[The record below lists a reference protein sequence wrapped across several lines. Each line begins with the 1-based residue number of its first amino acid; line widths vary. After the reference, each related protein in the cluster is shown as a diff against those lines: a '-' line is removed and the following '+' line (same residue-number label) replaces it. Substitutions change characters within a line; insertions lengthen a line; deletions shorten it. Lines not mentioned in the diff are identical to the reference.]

1 MSAVNDLIVR
11 EYFEGQGFL
20 VSQPC
25 KYSSQGRAKKPEEE
39 IDLVVFNPHNRV
51 PEISSQL
58 IWTGADLRGVRGA
71 VVAVRGWHSE
81 RFSANTFAKT
91 PELLRFADADVVKKA
106 ATKLGTTDVAK
117 ILCLTQLPASGDLK
131 AKTLEY
137 LKSRGVDGILS
148 FRQMLVELLG
158 SIEQNHNYDK
168 SDVLQMLRILKSS
181 GLVRDNQMELFPSS
195 KPRRKSRGPL
205 EPVVPEDKT

>member
-11 EYFEGQGFL
+11 EYFEAQGFL

-25 KYSSQGRAKKPEEE
+25 KYSSQGRAKHLEEE

-51 PEISSQL
+51 PAISGQM
-58 IWTGADLRGVRGA
+58 IWTGDDLKGVQGA

-81 RFSANTFAKT
+81 RFSMATFANM

-106 ATKLGTTDVAK
+106 AVKLGTTEVAK

-131 AKTLEY
+131 AKTLEF

-158 SIEQNHNYDK
+158 DLQLNHNYDK

-181 GLVRDNQMELFPSS
+181 GLIRDNQMELFPAI
-195 KPRRKSRGPL
+195 KARRKTR
-205 EPVVPEDKT
+205 VPQP

>member
-11 EYFEGQGFL
+11 EYFEAQGFL

-25 KYSSQGRAKKPEEE
+25 KYSSQGRAKHLEEE

-51 PEISSQL
+51 PAISGQM
-58 IWTGADLRGVRGA
+58 IWTGDDLKGVQGA

-81 RFSANTFAKT
+81 RFSMATFANM

-106 ATKLGTTDVAK
+106 AVKLGTTEVAK

-131 AKTLEY
+131 AKTLEF

-158 SIEQNHNYDK
+158 DLQQNHNYDK
-168 SDVLQMLRILKSS
+168 SDVLQILRILKSS
-181 GLVRDNQMELFPSS
+181 GLIRDNQMELFPAI
-195 KPRRKSRGPL
+195 KTRRKTR
-205 EPVVPEDKT
+205 VPQP

>member
-11 EYFEGQGFL
+11 EYFEAQGFW

-25 KYSSQGRAKKPEEE
+25 KYSSQGRAKRLEEE
-39 IDLVVFNPHNRV
+39 IDFLVFNPHNAV
-51 PEISSQL
+51 STIFEHM

-81 RFSANTFAKT
+81 RFSMATFANM

-106 ATKLGTTDVAK
+106 TARLGTPEVAK

-131 AKTLEY
+131 AKTLEF
-137 LKSRGVDGILS
+137 LKGRGVDGILS
-148 FRQMLVELLG
+148 FRQMLVELLADV
-158 SIEQNHNYDK
+158 EQNHNYDK

-181 GLVRDNQMELFPSS
+181 GLIRDNQMELFPST
-195 KPRRKSRGPL
+195 KVRRKR
-205 EPVVPEDKT
+205 